1 MSRQRTSLSTV
12 SKSDVLYNILQYL
25 QYNTE
30 PTVKYNT
37 WSIIR
42 SLQYNTVDKL
52 VLGSSFELPALKPN
66 DDDPATP
73 SKDTKAA
80 SQGGIKLWT
89 SPNQRNFYWRI
100 LASVLPDLGG
110 WLPIYLDF
118 IFLTRWNR
126 QKIFKKILDLP
137 NFGWSLLI
145 IVDIMDESR

>member
-12 SKSDVLYNILQYL
+12 SKSDVL
-25 QYNTE
+25 YNTE

-80 SQGGIKLWT
+80 SQGGIKL
-89 SPNQRNFYWRI
+89 
-100 LASVLPDLGG
+100 
-110 WLPIYLDF
+110 
-118 IFLTRWNR
+118 
-126 QKIFKKILDLP
+126 
-137 NFGWSLLI
+137 
-145 IVDIMDESR
+145 

>member
-80 SQGGIKLWT
+80 SQGGIKL
-89 SPNQRNFYWRI
+89 
-100 LASVLPDLGG
+100 
-110 WLPIYLDF
+110 
-118 IFLTRWNR
+118 
-126 QKIFKKILDLP
+126 
-137 NFGWSLLI
+137 
-145 IVDIMDESR
+145 